1 MNIFEKLFG
10 KWEIVSAELITET
23 RASNDLYKKE
33 VEAYAVVE
41 KNSKTGKKRA
51 YLEYFNGHRSYISV
65 HFAEGVK

>member
-10 KWEIVSAELITET
+10 KWEFVSAKLITET
-23 RASNDLYKKE
+23 IHSSDLYTKE

-51 YLEYFNGHRSYISV
+51 YLEYFNGRRSYISV
-65 HFAEGVK
+65 HFAEGIK